1 MITEYIQ
8 EALNRAKYEMIED
21 DEPFYGEIPDL
32 PGVWATGKTL
42 EKCREQLKEVVEG
55 WILLSVRKGMPIPP
69 LGECEIRDGEKV
81 GT

>member
-32 PGVWATGKTL
+32 PGVWTTGKTL
-42 EKCREQLKEVVEG
+42 EKCREQLKEIVEG

-69 LGECEIRDGEKV
+69 LGECEIRDGERV